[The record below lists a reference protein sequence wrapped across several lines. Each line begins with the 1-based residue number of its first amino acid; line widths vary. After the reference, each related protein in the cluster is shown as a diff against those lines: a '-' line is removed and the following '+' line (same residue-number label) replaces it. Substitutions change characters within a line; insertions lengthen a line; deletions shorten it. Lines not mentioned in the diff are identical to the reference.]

1 MVYAALCHS
10 NRLRFSSAW
19 TCIYIYIYIYIFF
32 CCVFSSSVCYSNQ
45 RSTLG
50 LLLFLHLHQISDYRS
65 TAKEEGDKKR
75 ERDREK
81 GERRKKMLPPSDSL
95 AHQNLKLAEVL
106 ASIQK
111 QTAAAAAPPPPY
123 AATATT
129 ATPVPSNNITA
140 PELLGEFED
149 DEEDDNLSLAPIV
162 IRIDTSISIDGQNN
176 TVTIPSS
183 SSEDSHSDA
192 QSPVSSIQQL
202 QQLQQRR
209 QAKSAQ
215 LASAIISALKSAG
228 ALDDRET
235 GRQRPMEVDVNA
247 GIRITGNS
255 NMICPGAR
263 KRSSSDLV
271 SGQPDRK
278 RRAQSIPLRGNEY
291 FLARSQLVPE
301 YPRFLFFFAPIFFF
315 SLSTE
320 QSDPT
325 MASVY
330 IQVAQKKPLSIRIRF
345 GVMTID
351 DGFGI
356 G

>member
-1 MVYAALCHS
+1 
-10 NRLRFSSAW
+10 
-19 TCIYIYIYIYIFF
+19 
-32 CCVFSSSVCYSNQ
+32 
-45 RSTLG
+45 
-50 LLLFLHLHQISDYRS
+50 
-65 TAKEEGDKKR
+65 
-75 ERDREK
+75 
-81 GERRKKMLPPSDSL
+81 MLPPSDSL

-111 QTAAAAAPPPPY
+111 QTAAAAAAATAPPPPY

-149 DEEDDNLSLAPIV
+149 DEEDDNSSLAPIV

-176 TVTIPSS
+176 TVTIPS

-235 GRQRPMEVDVNA
+235 GRQRPIEVDVNA

-263 KRSSSDLV
+263 KRSASDLV

-278 RRAQSIPLRGNEY
+278 RRAQSVCFQPFSTTLSSGISINIRDIGTPR
-291 FLARSQLVPE
+291 
-301 YPRFLFFFAPIFFF
+301 YP
-315 SLSTE
+315 
-320 QSDPT
+320 
-325 MASVY
+325 
-330 IQVAQKKPLSIRIRF
+330 
-345 GVMTID
+345 
-351 DGFGI
+351 
-356 G
+356 